1 MYRALLHLYPASW
14 RAEYGDEM
22 HAVFRQRRRSA
33 SNIFA
38 LTLLWLEVLADV
50 LCNAAA
56 AHFDLLFQDLRYALR
71 TFRRSPGFALT
82 AIAIAAIGIGATTAA
97 FTMVDYSLIR
107 PLPFAH
113 QERMVRLYADHSP
126 LGGRFWDLSPGIYR
140 EWKRNSTSFETMGA
154 YAGLSV
160 NLTGQGDPQTL
171 DGARVTSE
179 ILPMLGVQPVIGRLF
194 SPQDDADSAPD
205 TVLLSYGLWQGSFGG
220 DPGILGRT
228 IDLYDKPYTVIGVM
242 PKTFLFPNRD
252 ARLWVPMGWAP
263 SDFENLEDT
272 YIYAIGLLRPG
283 VSVERAASEMRAVAG
298 HMAQQHPRELK
309 TTSAT
314 TVLLRDDIAEQ
325 PRLMLKVL
333 LGAAICVLLI
343 ACTNLANL
351 LLARAMVRRRE
362 LAVRTA
368 LGAGRERLIRQMLTE
383 SLLLAGAGGLI
394 GVGIAKAA
402 LPLLARLVPVILPL
416 AEVPPIDGRVL
427 LFAALL
433 TFLTG
438 IGFGV
443 IPALRICRGGHALE
457 LHEGGRSGIGGRR
470 ERLRSTLVVAEVA
483 MSIVLLVGFGL
494 LARALWR
501 IQSVDP
507 GFHADHVLT
516 LRTALPVPR
525 YEKTET
531 REPFY
536 RRVLEEA
543 RRLPGVSGAAY
554 TSFLPMTNVGGIW
567 LVAVEGH
574 PEEVSQQRSASL
586 RFITPDYFTTL
597 GIPLLAGRDVAERDT
612 NTAPYVAI
620 VSQSFA
626 RRYWK
631 DESPLGHRINIGN
644 NDRIVIGVVGDVR
657 FRGVE
662 RPSEPQV
669 YCSWKQPNGVSPWYA
684 PKDLAIRADGDPL
697 RLAPALR
704 QIVHA
709 ADASEPVI
717 DVRPLD
723 ALVEAGTASR
733 RVQLWVLG
741 AFGAIAFLL
750 AAVGIHG
757 LLSFAVTS
765 RTQEI
770 GVRIALG
777 ARRGDILAM
786 TLWDGMR
793 LAGIGVVAGAALA
806 YAAGRLLE
814 SLLAGVKPGDLGTFG
829 AAAVLALLMTIA
841 GSALPALRAL
851 RIDPTAAIRND

>member
-14 RAEYGDEM
+14 RAEYGEEM
-22 HAVFRQRRRSA
+22 HAVFNRRRREA
-33 SNIFA
+33 SSGFI
-38 LTLLWLEVLADV
+38 LILLWLEALADI
-50 LCNAAA
+50 LINAAA
-56 AHFDLLFQDLRYALR
+56 VHFDLLAQDLRYSLR

-97 FTMVDYSLIR
+97 FTMVDYALIR

-113 QERMVRLYADHSP
+113 QERLVRLYADHSQQ
-126 LGGRFWDLSPGIYR
+126 GGRFWDLSPGIYR

-160 NLTGQGDPQTL
+160 NLTGYGDPQTL

-179 ILPMLGVQPVIGRLF
+179 VFPMLGVQPVIGHLF
-194 SPQDDADSAPD
+194 SPQDDTDSGPAT
-205 TVLLSYGLWQGSFGG
+205 TVLSYGLWQGLFGG

-228 IDLYDKPYTVIGVM
+228 IDLYDTPFTVIGVM

-252 ARLWVPMGWAP
+252 AQLWVGMRWAP
-263 SDFENLEDT
+263 RDFENLEDT
-272 YIYAIGLLRPG
+272 YIYGVGLLRPG
-283 VSVERAASEMRAVAG
+283 ISVDRAAAEMRAVASN
-298 HMAQQHPRELK
+298 MARQYPRELK

-325 PRLMLKVL
+325 PKLMLKVL

-351 LLARAMVRRRE
+351 LLARALVRRRE

-368 LGAGRERLIRQMLTE
+368 LGAGRERLIRQTLTE

-394 GVGIAKAA
+394 GVCIAKAA
-402 LPLLARLVPVILPL
+402 LPLLARLVPVVLPI
-416 AEVPPIDGRVL
+416 AEVPPIDARVL

-433 TFLTG
+433 TCLTG

-443 IPALRICRGGHALE
+443 IPALRICRGNRALE
-457 LHEGGRSGIGGRR
+457 LHEGGRSGVGGRR
-470 ERLRSTLVVAEVA
+470 ERLRSTLVIAEVA

-507 GFHADHVLT
+507 GFHPDHVIT

-525 YEKTET
+525 YQKTET

-536 RRVLEEA
+536 HRVLEEV
-543 RRLPGVSGAAY
+543 RRLPGVSSAAY

-567 LVAVEGH
+567 LVGAEGH
-574 PEEVSQQRSASL
+574 PEEVSQQRTASL
-586 RFITPDYFTTL
+586 RFLTPGFFATL

-612 NTAPYVAI
+612 NTSPYVAI
-620 VSQSFA
+620 VSQSLA

-631 DESPLGHRINIGN
+631 DESPIGHRINIGN

-662 RPSEPQV
+662 RPNEPQV

-684 PKDLAIRADGDPL
+684 PKDLAVRAAGDPML
-697 RLAPALR
+697 LAPALR
-704 QIVHA
+704 QIIHA
-709 ADASEPVI
+709 ADPSEPVI
-717 DVRPLD
+717 NVRPLA

-733 RVQLWVLG
+733 RVQLGVLG

-777 ARRGDILAM
+777 AQRGDILAM
-786 TLWDGMR
+786 TLRDGMR
-793 LAGIGVVAGAALA
+793 LAGIGVVAGAVLA

-829 AAAVLALLMTIA
+829 AAAVLALLMTLA

-851 RIDPTAAIRND
+851 RIDPTTAIRTD